1 MVLSILTK
9 ARIWALVKK
18 QDWKIGSQMDKKFTP
33 TPHDAVFKQFLS
45 EKETAKDFFDV
56 WLPEEIKSLC
66 DLNSLKVESG
76 SFIDSEM
83 KNYQSDIL
91 YSVKTA
97 KGKGYFYLLIEAQSS
112 PDKLIAWRLIRYCMA
127 AMQKHLEAGHKELP
141 IVFPI
146 LFYCGEKSPHPYS
159 TDWFDCFSDKKLA
172 EQIYTQPFKLAD
184 ITILD
189 DDEIMQHRRM
199 ALLTLIQKHIR
210 RRDMT
215 EFFNEIVKL
224 LSYNYYTDNQVITMF
239 NYLIQEGN
247 AKKPMEFIT
256 EIAKQSEKHE
266 GALMTIAQQI
276 EQMGIQKGK
285 LEGIQEGEKQAS
297 LKIARQMLESGM
309 DKQSIMKFTGLTK
322 IELSRLFKK

>member
-1 MVLSILTK
+1 MS
-9 ARIWALVKK
+9 
-18 QDWKIGSQMDKKFTP
+18 KKFTP
-33 TPHDAVFKQFLS
+33 TPHDSVFKQFLS
-45 EKETAKDFFDV
+45 EKETAQDFFDI
-56 WLPEEIKSLC
+56 WLPDEIKSLC

-91 YSVKTA
+91 YSVKTE

-112 PDKLIAWRLIRYCMA
+112 PDKLIAWRLMRYSMA
-127 AMQKHLEAGHKELP
+127 AMHKHLEAGNKELP
-141 IVFPI
+141 LVFPI
-146 LFYCGEKSPHPYS
+146 LFYSGEQSPHPYS
-159 TDWFDCFSDKKLA
+159 TNWFDCFRDRKLA
-172 EQIYTQPFKLAD
+172 ESIYTNPFKLAD
-184 ITILD
+184 VTSLD
-189 DDEIMQHRRM
+189 DGEIMQHRRM

-215 EFFNEIVKL
+215 ELMNEIVTL

-247 AKKPMEFIT
+247 AQKPMEFIT

-276 EQMGIQKGK
+276 EEMGIQKG
-285 LEGIQEGEKQAS
+285 IQIGEQNGEKKAS
-297 LKIARQMLESGM
+297 MKIARQMLESGM
-309 DKQSIMKFTGLTK
+309 DRQSVMKFTGLTDT
-322 IELSRLFKK
+322 EMSNLFKD